1 MKIRKETTLI
11 NNDEGKQNDKFYR
24 IEEIYVNFE

>member
-11 NNDEGKQNDKFYR
+11 NNDKGKQNDTFYR
-24 IEEIYVNFE
+24 IEEIYVNCE

>member
-11 NNDEGKQNDKFYR
+11 NNDERKQNDKFYR
-24 IEEIYVNFE
+24 IEEIHVSFK